1 MSQIVNPTTVATA
14 SWNNWHDAYCQCY
27 LIPQEEN
34 GLCIRLGVPITVV
47 FPNYKTVG
55 KCRLAED
62 RKKTTRKW
70 VFEYPLAMSVGNGFR
85 RWEGIKVRNRVTSS
99 TTPLSPQALLKL
111 SLSLHREKSIR
122 TQPAMV
128 TCREKSLCSQP
139 SMVTQDYTLWNWQAD
154 PRGWQVPGKFELPRE
169 ALSGIFVLR

>member
-1 MSQIVNPTTVATA
+1 MLSHSARRKRFVHKTGCTY
-14 SWNNWHDAYCQCY
+14 YC
-27 LIPQEEN
+27 
-34 GLCIRLGVPITVV
+34 CISKLQDGRQMQTG
-47 FPNYKTVG
+47 
-55 KCRLAED
+55 R
-62 RKKTTRKW
+62 RQKKKPTRKW

-85 RWEGIKVRNRVTSS
+85 RWEGIKVRKRVTSS

-128 TCREKSLCSQP
+128 TCREKSLCSQL

-169 ALSGIFVLR
+169 ALSGIFVLRWDWGRQFSL